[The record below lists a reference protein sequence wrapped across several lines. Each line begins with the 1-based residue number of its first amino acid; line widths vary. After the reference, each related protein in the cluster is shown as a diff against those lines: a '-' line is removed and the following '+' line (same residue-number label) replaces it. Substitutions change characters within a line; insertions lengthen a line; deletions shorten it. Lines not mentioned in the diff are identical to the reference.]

1 MADAD
6 LVAFLSGLE
15 RRQRPRAAIFD
26 NTQSGPR
33 VCNIPHSDDEGQE
46 SGKIQRFK
54 NLWLNIIRLKFV
66 EKCPKIFLKK
76 IQNERTIECVATFH
90 SNAPPLIVSNYFRP
104 KQKKEPPALI
114 VLSFA

>member
-90 SNAPPLIVSNYFRP
+90 SFKRTAFNCFKLFPS
-104 KQKKEPPALI
+104 KKKKKSHLR
-114 VLSFA
+114 